1 MEELTLDHLVLR
13 YCRQIVMQAMDH
25 VRSRMREENL
35 PALKRQVQ
43 NVHIEKSE
51 LNLTRAIDQEAED
64 LIVEALRFKFAKLPG
79 VKAYT
84 VFSEE
89 LGIETFPEGASEADA
104 DLVVFVDPID
114 GTEFVEAL
122 QGGWSLIAVYDR
134 RENDVIAAV
143 AGDIFLDRIYWASRS
158 GYAECLD
165 FITHSWFRLDGGAP
179 AQPKSCLAGAR
190 VNVLTTKVNRYRAL
204 SEQTALMDAIREQ
217 DGRVNL
223 SWGSN
228 TIIQVA
234 AGYADVAIEFARG
247 FATYDILPG
256 LYIGLKTGLTILDL
270 HGNPITSQLNLD
282 EIFAAFRMDAKHP
295 KRTPFV
301 AAMNPAL
308 AEQVIRLLKTA

>member
-1 MEELTLDHLVLR
+1 MAELELDQLVLR
-13 YCRQIVMQAMDH
+13 YCRQVIMQAMDH
-25 VRSRMREENL
+25 VRSSMREENL
-35 PALKRQVQ
+35 PVMKCRVANSSVC
-43 NVHIEKSE
+43 KSE
-51 LNLTRAIDQEAED
+51 LNPTKAIDQEAED
-64 LIVEALRFKFAKLPG
+64 LILTALQFKFAKLPE

-89 LGIETFPEGASEADA
+89 LGIRTFPEGAREAEA

-134 RENDVIAAV
+134 RCDDVICAV
-143 AGDIFLDRIYWASRS
+143 AGDIFLDRLYWASQS

-165 FITHSWFRLDGGAP
+165 FITHSWFRLDGGTA
-179 AQPKSCLAGAR
+179 PKSTLAGAR
-190 VNVLTTKVNRYRAL
+190 VNVLTTKVDRYRAL
-204 SEQTALMDAIREQ
+204 SEQTDLLNAIREQ

-234 AGYADVAIEFARG
+234 AGYADVAIEFAKG

-256 LYIGLKTGLTILDL
+256 FHLGLKTGLTILDL
-270 HGNPITSQLNLD
+270 SGNPLTTKLD
-282 EIFAAFRMDAKHP
+282 IDRIFAAFRDDARHP
-295 KRTPFV
+295 QRTPFV
-301 AAMNPAL
+301 AAKDPAL
-308 AEQVIRLLKTA
+308 AEQVLRLLKRK

>member
-1 MEELTLDHLVLR
+1 MTELTLDHLVLR
-13 YCRQIVMQAMDH
+13 YCRQVIMQAMNH

-35 PALKRQVQ
+35 PQLRRRVK
-43 NVHIEKSE
+43 NVRTEKAQE
-51 LNLTRAIDQEAED
+51 NPTVAIDQEAED
-64 LIVEALRFKFAKLPG
+64 LIVEALRFKFGKLPG

-89 LGIETFPEGASEADA
+89 LGIKTFPEGAKEQEAE
-104 DLVVFVDPID
+104 LVVFIDPID

-134 RENDVIAAV
+134 RKEDVIAAV
-143 AGDIFLDRIYWASRS
+143 AGDIFLDRIYWASES

-165 FITHSWFRLDGGAP
+165 FITHCWFRLDGGT
-179 AQPKSCLAGAR
+179 KSRTSLAGAR
-190 VNVLTTKVNRYRAL
+190 VNVLTSKVDRYRAL
-204 SEQTALMDAIREQ
+204 SKQTALMDAIREQ

-234 AGYADVAIEFARG
+234 AGYADVAIEFAKG

-270 HGNPITSQLNLD
+270 EGKPLTSKLD
-282 EIFAAFRMDAKHP
+282 LDDIVATYRRDPKHP

-301 AAMNPAL
+301 AAKEPAL
-308 AEQVIRLLKTA
+308 ARQVVELLQHE

>member
-1 MEELTLDHLVLR
+1 MAELTLDHLVLR
-13 YCRQIVMQAMDH
+13 YCRQIIMQAMDH

-35 PALKRQVQ
+35 PRLKCRVKNPQL
-43 NVHIEKSE
+43 EKSAE
-51 LNLTRAIDQEAED
+51 NPTKAIDQEAED
-64 LIVEALRFKFAKLPG
+64 LILDAHQFKFAKLPG

-89 LGIETFPEGASEADA
+89 LGIKTFPEGASEADA

-114 GTEFVEAL
+114 GTEFVESL

-134 RENDVIAAV
+134 RNDEVMATV
-143 AGDIFLDRIYWASRS
+143 AGDIFLDRIYWASKS

-165 FITHSWFRLDGGAP
+165 FITHSWFRLDGGL
-179 AQPKSCLAGAR
+179 QPKTSLAGAR
-190 VNVLTTKVNRYRAL
+190 VNVLTTKVDRYRAL
-204 SEQTALMDAIREQ
+204 SEQTALMNAIREA

-234 AGYADVAIEFARG
+234 AGYADVAIEFAKG

-256 LYIGLKTGLTILDL
+256 LYLAQKAGLTIIDLNGKPITTKLDL
-270 HGNPITSQLNLD
+270 D
-282 EIFAAFRMDAKHP
+282 DIFATFRRNPQKP
-295 KRTPFV
+295 RRTPFI
-301 AAMNPAL
+301 AAKEPAL
-308 AEQVIRLLKTA
+308 AEQVLKLLHQQ